1 MISFLGFLKGRLA
14 LAGLAVALTVIAGL
28 YFLYSGSQAT
38 LETTRENLAVAEA
51 ANKTNAATIEALQA
65 RADADAAL
73 LRELQDIRAEI
84 ARDAQRRRAQL
95 DELAEAMPDVQAILE
110 LAYPAELV
118 CLRNAANG
126 IADPNCDGP
135 AE

>member
-1 MISFLGFLKGRLA
+1 MISVLGFLKGRLA
-14 LAGLAVALTVIAGL
+14 LAGLAVAMTVIAGL
-28 YFLYSGSQAT
+28 YFLYAGSQAT
-38 LETTRENLAVAEA
+38 LETTRENLATAEA

-84 ARDAQRRRAQL
+84 ARDAQRRRLEL
-95 DELAEAMPDVQAILE
+95 DELAAEIPDVQAILD
-110 LAYPAELV
+110 AVYPAELV
-118 CLRNAANG
+118 CLRDAANG
-126 IADPNCDGP
+126 VANADCDSP